1 MIKVANLKIAFRP
14 LKYSILRQFIK
25 EIQQNKKKK
34 REERT
39 GFENRYL
46 LKNITT

>member
-25 EIQQNKKKK
+25 EIQQKKKK
-34 REERT
+34 KGKKEQV
-39 GFENRYL
+39 
-46 LKNITT
+46 LKTDIC

>member
-25 EIQQNKKKK
+25 EIQQKKKK
-34 REERT
+34 KKKGKKEQV
-39 GFENRYL
+39 
-46 LKNITT
+46 LKTDIC

>member
-25 EIQQNKKKK
+25 EIQQKKKK
-34 REERT
+34 GKKEQV
-39 GFENRYL
+39 
-46 LKNITT
+46 LKTDIC